1 MEKILD
7 LMSSDLRK
15 KYNGVKSELESF
27 SKEYFNNNFE
37 HLTIEVLDELAKKD
51 PSPILKGRNNGWSAG
66 IVYSLMQANSINT
79 GEVTIK
85 NVGEH
90 FNISEGTIFKRAKE
104 IRELL
109 NIEKNNEKWI
119 VAETENQDIKV
130 KEHIK
135 EVLVEEVKE
144 TSKIKV
150 ENSKH
155 INYIDRYNSYM
166 SRKIRLVVEQAQVV
180 KIGRNEVCT
189 CGSGKKYKKCC
200 GR

>member
-1 MEKILD
+1 MKRILD

-15 KYNGVKSELESF
+15 KYDGVKSELEGF
-27 SKEYFNNNFE
+27 SKEYFNNKFE
-37 HLTIEVLDELAKKD
+37 NLTIEVLNELAKKD

-66 IVYSLMQANSINT
+66 IVYSLMQANSMNV

-109 NIEKNNEKWI
+109 NIEKTNVKWI
-119 VAETENQDIKV
+119 VAETEEED
-130 KEHIK
+130 IK
-135 EVLVEEVKE
+135 EVLVKDIKKS
-144 TSKIKV
+144 SKAV
-150 ENSKH
+150 RENSRH
-155 INYIDRYNSYM
+155 ASYIDRYNSYM
-166 SRKIRLVVEQAQVV
+166 SRKPSPVVEQAQAV
-180 KIGRNEVCT
+180 KIGRNDACI

>member
-1 MEKILD
+1 MKRILD

-15 KYNGVKSELESF
+15 KYDGVKSELEGF
-27 SKEYFNNNFE
+27 SKEYFNNKFE
-37 HLTIEVLDELAKKD
+37 NLTIEVLNELAKKD

-66 IVYSLMQANSINT
+66 IVYSLMQTNSMNA

-109 NIEKNNEKWI
+109 NIEKTNVKWI
-119 VAETENQDIKV
+119 VAETEEED
-130 KEHIK
+130 IK
-135 EVLVEEVKE
+135 EVLVKDVKKS
-144 TSKIKV
+144 SKV
-150 ENSKH
+150 VRENSRH
-155 INYIDRYNSYM
+155 ASYIDRYNSYM
-166 SRKIRLVVEQAQVV
+166 SRKPSPVVEQAQVV
-180 KIGRNEVCT
+180 KIGRNDACI